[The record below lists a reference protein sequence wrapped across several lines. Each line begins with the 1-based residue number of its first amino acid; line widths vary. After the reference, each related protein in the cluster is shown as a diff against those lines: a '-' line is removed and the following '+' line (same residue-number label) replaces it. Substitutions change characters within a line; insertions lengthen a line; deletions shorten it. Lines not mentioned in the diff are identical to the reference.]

1 MQQQEQQRS
10 MPDCETAST
19 NYWTIFWRRKT
30 MIITLCVVSVLAT
43 MIVSL
48 LLPKYY
54 KSEAMILA
62 IGPESGGLGAALSAS
77 PLAGAL
83 TGSLG
88 GMSTPADRLLVFLK
102 SRTIAEMVI
111 NRFDLVRVFN
121 QDKWDPVKGA
131 WINSDKP
138 PLMEEAVKMLRKTVV
153 VFKKSRDGSITIS
166 VEWKDPKLAAEIA
179 NYYVAALAEFMKDKS
194 VNTTVQII
202 DPAVPARKKS
212 SPQIRQNM
220 MVAGFISLLIAAFIA
235 LSLEKRDERSL

>member
-1 MQQQEQQRS
+1 
-10 MPDCETAST
+10 
-19 NYWTIFWRRKT
+19 

-54 KSEAMILA
+54 KSQAMILA
-62 IGPESGGLGAALSAS
+62 IAPESGGLGAALSAS

-88 GMSTPADRLLVFLK
+88 GLSTPADRLLVFLK
-102 SRTIAEMVI
+102 SRTIAEMVVT
-111 NRFDLVRVFN
+111 RFDLLRVFN

-131 WINSDKP
+131 WKELEKP
-138 PLMEEAVKMLRKTVV
+138 PLMEDAVKQLSSKMTQ
-153 VFKKSRDGSITIS
+153 FKKSREGSIAIT
-166 VEWKDPKLAAEIA
+166 VEWKDPNLAAEIA

-202 DPAVPARKKS
+202 DRAVPSGKKS
-212 SPQIRQNM
+212 SPSIRQNM
-220 MVAGFISLLIAAFIA
+220 MTAGFLSLMLGMFLA
-235 LSLEKRDERSL
+235 LFLEKRDKRSS